1 MPCVSDAIITPAF
14 FVDADARL
22 ASVPTS
28 DTLAFCETLHALCA
42 GLTLT
47 DAFNVAFW
55 SEKDQ
60 TLHYP
65 YNFDE
70 GVMDA
75 PVIWSLGD
83 GPTSWVI
90 RCKKTLVLT
99 PDEKPPFQRS
109 VYWGRNQRPSVS
121 SVHLPMRGR
130 NGGSDPLIVGVVAIH
145 AYSRIRYT
153 PDIVSTLEWL
163 ANRAGLTYHT
173 QMALA
178 EAEQAVAES
187 ALRLRDLQQS
197 KTEMCNQVAHILHGL
212 SSTAHQIAEGLQSS
226 SNPQA
231 PKVFDLSRRLY
242 GTEAEITMLPTGMLS
257 LKTAPEP
264 LETQPGSFTPS
275 EIGVVQGL
283 LDGYSNKEIADRLH
297 LSVATVKFHLHNI
310 YQKIGTTSRGKTIHF
325 LQSNCNPFT

>member
-197 KTEMCNQVAHILHGL
+197 KTEMCNQVAHLLHDL
-212 SSTAHQIAEGLQSS
+212 STTAHQIAEDLQSS

-231 PKVFDLSRRLY
+231 PKAFNLARRLY
-242 GTEAEITMLPTGMLS
+242 SAQAEVTMHPAGVQS
-257 LKTAPEP
+257 RQSGYGH
-264 LETQPGSFTPS
+264 LETQTERFTPA
-275 EIGVVQGL
+275 EMGVVQGL
-283 LDGYSNKEIADRLH
+283 LDGCSNKEIADSLH
-297 LSVATVKFHLHNI
+297 LSVATVKFHLHSI
-310 YQKIGTTSRGKTIHF
+310 YQKLGTTSRAKAWRMLSVRH
-325 LQSNCNPFT
+325 QASQ

>member
-90 RCKKTLVLT
+90 SMQENAGTNPRRKAA
-99 PDEKPPFQRS
+99 
-109 VYWGRNQRPSVS
+109 
-121 SVHLPMRGR
+121 LPAIGLL
-130 NGGSDPLIVGVVAIH
+130 GSQ
-145 AYSRIRYT
+145 SK
-153 PDIVSTLEWL
+153 
-163 ANRAGLTYHT
+163 
-173 QMALA
+173 
-178 EAEQAVAES
+178 
-187 ALRLRDLQQS
+187 ALRFQCSPADARP
-197 KTEMCNQVAHILHGL
+197 E
-212 SSTAHQIAEGLQSS
+212 
-226 SNPQA
+226 
-231 PKVFDLSRRLY
+231 RR
-242 GTEAEITMLPTGMLS
+242 I
-257 LKTAPEP
+257 
-264 LETQPGSFTPS
+264 
-275 EIGVVQGL
+275 
-283 LDGYSNKEIADRLH
+283 
-297 LSVATVKFHLHNI
+297 
-310 YQKIGTTSRGKTIHF
+310 
-325 LQSNCNPFT
+325 